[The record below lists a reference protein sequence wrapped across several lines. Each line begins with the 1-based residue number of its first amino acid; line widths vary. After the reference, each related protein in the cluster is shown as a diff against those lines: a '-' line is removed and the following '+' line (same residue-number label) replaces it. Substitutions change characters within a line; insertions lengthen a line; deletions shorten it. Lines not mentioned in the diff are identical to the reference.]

1 MTSAQAHNPAAD
13 GRYKI
18 TSHAGRRLAEKKVR
32 ELVGQERAATRKP
45 DRKAALIY
53 RWARWMLQTV
63 LDTSV
68 AGVMHDEVLARIK
81 ETYDRPVPDPAVMDE
96 VMRIFRRHLEDIG
109 QVDAKERVPK
119 PKNVVTL
126 RGQTVRKS
134 HSPVLD
140 RLNQRKL
147 N

>member
-18 TSHAGRRLAEKKVR
+18 TSYAGRRLAEKKIR

-45 DRKAALIY
+45 DRRAALIY

-68 AGVMHDEVLARIK
+68 AGVTHDQVLTRIK
-81 ETYDRPVPDPAVMDE
+81 EVHDRPVPDPAVMDK
-96 VMRIFRRHLEDIG
+96 VMQVFRRHLDDIG
-109 QVDAKERVPK
+109 QVDAKEREPK

-126 RGQTVRKS
+126 RGQAALKP